1 MDSESSAELGTAEKD
16 SKAVEALPKVEQPQQ
31 LVAKGTEVKEVDSA
45 QQLIKEKQR
54 TDECFKH
61 MMYLQADFDNYRKR
75 VESEVAQLKQFSNE
89 KLVSN
94 LLSVVDELELAI
106 RSAKESKDNE
116 LLASGVEM
124 VLKKLQSILGKEGL
138 SRIQAI
144 GSPFDPNVHEAVS
157 KVPIEGKDEGIIIDE
172 VRSGYMLKGKVIR
185 PSMVTIASST
195 KDSPTKREENVSA

>member
-1 MDSESSAELGTAEKD
+1 MDSESSAELGTTEKD

-31 LVAKGTEVKEVDSA
+31 LVAKSTEGKEVDPA

-195 KDSPTKREENVSA
+195 KDSPTELEENVSA

>member
-195 KDSPTKREENVSA
+195 KDSPTEREENVSA

>member
-1 MDSESSAELGTAEKD
+1 MDSESSAELGTTEND

-31 LVAKGTEVKEVDSA
+31 LVAKSTEGNEVDPA
-45 QQLIKEKQR
+45 QQLIKEKQS
-54 TDECFKH
+54 TDECLKH

-106 RSAKESKDNE
+106 KSANESKDNE
-116 LLASGVEM
+116 LLVSGVEM

-195 KDSPTKREENVSA
+195 NDSPTEREENVSA

>member
-1 MDSESSAELGTAEKD
+1 MDSESSAELETTEKD

-31 LVAKGTEVKEVDSA
+31 LVAKSTEGNEVDPA
-45 QQLIKEKQR
+45 QQLIKEKQS
-54 TDECFKH
+54 TDECLKH

-106 RSAKESKDNE
+106 KSAKESKDNE
-116 LLASGVEM
+116 LLVSGVEM

-138 SRIQAI
+138 SKIQAI